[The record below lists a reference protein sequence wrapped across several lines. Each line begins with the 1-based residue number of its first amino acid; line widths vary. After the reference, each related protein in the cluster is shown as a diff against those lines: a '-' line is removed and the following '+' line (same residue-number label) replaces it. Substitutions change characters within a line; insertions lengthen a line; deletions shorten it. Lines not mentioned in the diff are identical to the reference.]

1 MWEYYRNGFAGR
13 YNIFRCEMWDKF
25 FFGEMWTRTVPGC
38 LTRSCTKASVPL
50 RMLQLITDPKLPRFI
65 LQFWLIFGKSGELS
79 KLSINFFV
87 RNPRENMVGSTRMQF
102 GEQMRSCVGEHIS
115 LVVKSTINCG
125 GLRDHRL
132 TELKMSF
139 PYIYLWRFERCLET
153 GAFGITVADLLNQGR
168 IVRSR

>member
-1 MWEYYRNGFAGR
+1 MSHPKLHKSIRSAKNASTHNG
-13 YNIFRCEMWDKF
+13 
-25 FFGEMWTRTVPGC
+25 P
-38 LTRSCTKASVPL
+38 KASRVYL
-50 RMLQLITDPKLPRFI
+50 AVLTDFWKIRRVI
-65 LQFWLIFGKSGELS
+65 KIVNQFFCS
-79 KLSINFFV
+79 FHFV
-87 RNPRENMVGSTRMQF
+87 RNPRENIVGSKRMQF